1 MDFTPLFTFDKVTI
15 LKLVKCR
22 PYLVTLKPDF
32 INHCVTSYEK
42 PLTTMMNS
50 KISKICGEPSESGVT
65 VAGEQVFSFAVTK

>member
-1 MDFTPLFTFDKVTI
+1 MK
-15 LKLVKCR
+15 
-22 PYLVTLKPDF
+22 LKPDF

>member
-32 INHCVTSYEK
+32 INHGVTCYEK
-42 PLTTMMNS
+42 PLNTMMNS

-65 VAGEQVFSFAVTK
+65 VAGEQVFSFVVTK

>member
-1 MDFTPLFTFDKVTI
+1 MK
-15 LKLVKCR
+15 
-22 PYLVTLKPDF
+22 LKPDF

-65 VAGEQVFSFAVTK
+65 VAGEQVFSFAVTKFEPFPLIKYAMHLLNGNNEII